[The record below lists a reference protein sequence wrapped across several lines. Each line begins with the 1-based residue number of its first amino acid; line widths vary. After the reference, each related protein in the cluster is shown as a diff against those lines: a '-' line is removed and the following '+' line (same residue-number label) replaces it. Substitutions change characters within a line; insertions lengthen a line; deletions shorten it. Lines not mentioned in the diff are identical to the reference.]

1 VVVDGS
7 IEYIAPSQILKSE
20 TFKELVKEL
29 ILEHEN
35 DTKISKFLK
44 EIDDLTSNYCHDESS
59 KSSESIVTTFLSL
72 VLTIPESLDYNRDAA
87 AEFVEKLYNFWRERH
102 RFMVIKLPYENSV
115 KRLYYEYKLA
125 KAGDN
130 FASLVRSTYREL
142 LFHINNSV
150 GKVLRQLPSGVQAA
164 FLVDKLEISKKLG
177 FNVPSVWGGVLYPPV
192 VFETWTNKR
201 KGVFPVKKGD
211 VIDKL
216 KLNGYWLGIPIKV
229 GKLKMLI
236 YTQKEFLAHLS
247 GLLNLFKLGD
257 FEEFEDF
264 PDAVVF
270 FGISEK
276 FVKDDEKNGV
286 AYYDT
291 KYNIYA
297 GLIPALKENDYFGY
311 MKKMILTLHNLIQIE
326 NGNLPLH
333 GAVAKI
339 TFDNGKSKIIALVG
353 DSGAGKSE
361 TLEALVRLKDSYVK
375 KIEMI
380 ADDMATLVIENGKV
394 VAYGTEIG
402 AFVRLDDLPKEYAYA
417 TMDRSIFI
425 NPGAVNSRVIVP
437 FGNYDVIITPWKVD
451 YLLYANNYKELEDD
465 EPAVKKFNTIEEA
478 VKVFSEGK
486 RMAKSTTHEKGL
498 TTSYFANPFGA
509 VQKRE
514 IHEKIVEKFFKKL
527 FSDKVFVGELYTQ
540 LGVFGME
547 EKGPKIAAK
556 ALLSLLRES

>member
-1 VVVDGS
+1 M
-7 IEYIAPSQILKSE
+7 LKCKDSSR
-20 TFKELVKEL
+20 
-29 ILEHEN
+29 
-35 DTKISKFLK
+35 ISKFLK
-44 EIDDLTSNYCHDESS
+44 EIGDLTASYCH
-59 KSSESIVTTFLSL
+59 SESAENLESIATTFLSL
-72 VLTIPESLDYNRDAA
+72 ILTIPESLYYDRDAA
-87 AEFVEKLYNFWRERH
+87 AEFVEKLYNFWREKH
-102 RFMVIKLPYENSV
+102 RFMVINLPYESGV

-142 LFHINNSV
+142 LFHINNGV

-164 FLVDKLEISKKLG
+164 FLVDELEISKKLG
-177 FNVPSVWGGVLYPPV
+177 FNVPFVWGGVLYPPV
-192 VFETWTNKR
+192 VFETWVNKR
-201 KGVFPVKKGD
+201 RGVFPVKKGK
-211 VIDKL
+211 VFDKL
-216 KLNGYWLGIPIKV
+216 ELDGYWLGIPIKV
-229 GKLKMLI
+229 GKLRMLI

-247 GLLNLFKLGD
+247 GLLNLFKLSD

-286 AYYDT
+286 VYYDVN
-291 KYNIYA
+291 YDMYV

-311 MKKMILTLHNLIQIE
+311 MKKIILTLHNLIQIE
-326 NGNLPLH
+326 DGNLPLH

-339 TFDNGKSKIIALVG
+339 TFDNGKSRIIAIVG

-361 TLEALVRLKDSYVK
+361 TLEALVRLKDSCVK

-451 YLLYANNYKELEDD
+451 YLLYANNYEELKAGEH
-465 EPAVKKFNTIEEA
+465 AVRRFDTIEKA
-478 VKVFSEGK
+478 IKVFSEGK

-509 VQKRE
+509 IQKRE

-540 LGVFGME
+540 LGVLGME